1 MKFLWE
7 GHRDRANGGY
17 FWSVNDDGPVDATK
31 QGYGHPF
38 VLLAASSAMTIGH
51 PLAEPMLADVSEIL
65 DERFW
70 EPTHGAIAEEFGVD
84 WTPVPGYRGQNSNM
98 HLTEALMAAY
108 EATGARVYL
117 ERAESIADLVIRR
130 AAGGADWRVIE
141 HFTEDWCFDHTHIGN
156 EMFRPSGTT
165 PGTLAGMV
173 APAAST
179 LVPGRPSDRVASQCS
194 ATALCAGYR
203 PRMGPS
209 AWRLFL
215 HPRLGQPA
223 AAADEALV
231 AAQRGRGRCAFPEPT
246 RPRPGA

>member
-51 PLAEPMLADVSEIL
+51 LLAASMLADVSEIL

-70 EPTHGAIAEEFGVD
+70 QPTHGAIAEEFGVD
-84 WTPVPGYRGQNSNM
+84 WTPVPGYRGQNSTM

-141 HFTEDWCFDHTHIGN
+141 HFTEDWSVDHTHIGN

-165 PGTLAGMV
+165 PRDIGWN
-173 APAAST
+173 
-179 LVPGRPSDRVASQCS
+179 GRACCLNSGAWATVGSSGFPMQRDGSLRGLSPSDGTQCMAAFS
-194 ATALCAGYR
+194 T
-203 PRMGPS
+203 PS
-209 AWRLFL
+209 T
-215 HPRLGQPA
+215 GTT
-223 AAADEALV
+223 
-231 AAQRGRGRCAFPEPT
+231 GRC
-246 RPRPGA
+246 GG